1 MRKTILP
8 QELIED
14 YKSNARI
21 TDLCRKYELTYRAVK
36 SQLIKMGLSGQPI
49 RGGYREGC
57 GRKKK
62 ETGGE
67 LHKIRAKNQEM
78 KFTQQPEGVKA
89 NPRSN
94 LCRKYNNDYYMGGF

>member
-1 MRKTILP
+1 MKNTILP

-14 YKSNARI
+14 FKSHVAI
-21 TDLCRKYELTYRAVK
+21 TDLCRKYELPYRKIK
-36 SQLIKMGLSGQPI
+36 SQLIEMGLSDKTPW
-49 RGGYREGC
+49 GGYREGC

-67 LHKIRAKNQEM
+67 LRRIRAKNQKM
-78 KFTQQPEGVKA
+78 KLSQQPKGTQA